1 MKRRGRG
8 KCTKGTAGTI
18 ISSGMQLLS
27 YLVFEGSGAVGVMT
41 IVFAV
46 AFLGVVGLGAYVV
59 YCDALNRR
67 GETSVERHSVLA
79 AADPPA
85 EHHEGEVIATPPGT
99 NPDVPAA
106 PPHRRSPRSPH

>member
-1 MKRRGRG
+1 MHEGHCG
-8 KCTKGTAGTI
+8 HDNYC
-18 ISSGMQLLS
+18 GMQLHA

-59 YCDALNRR
+59 YCDAQNRR
-67 GETSVERHSVLA
+67 GETSVEGHPVLA

-85 EHHEGEVIATPPGT
+85 EQHEAEVLATPPGT
-99 NPDVPAA
+99 NPDVPAP
-106 PPHRRSPRSPH
+106 PPHRRAPRPPH

>member
-1 MKRRGRG
+1 MHEGHCG
-8 KCTKGTAGTI
+8 HDNY
-18 ISSGMQLLS
+18 SGMQLLA

-59 YCDALNRR
+59 YCDAQNRR
-67 GETSVERHSVLA
+67 GETSVEGHPVLAA

-85 EHHEGEVIATPPGT
+85 EHHEAEVHAIAPEPT
-99 NPDVPAA
+99 PDVPAA
-106 PPHRRSPRSPH
+106 PPHRRAPRPPH